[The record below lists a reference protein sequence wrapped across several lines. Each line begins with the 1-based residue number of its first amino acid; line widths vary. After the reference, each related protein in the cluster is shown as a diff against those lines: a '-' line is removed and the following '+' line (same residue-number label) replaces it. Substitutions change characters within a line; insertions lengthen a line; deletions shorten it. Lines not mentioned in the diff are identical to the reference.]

1 MTLRVQN
8 VDALCYNLVRRP
20 ANVGVILCPNLFGD
34 IVSDLQAA
42 LIGGLGLAAGGNIG
56 DGLSMFEPVHG
67 SAPDIAGTGKAN
79 PLGAILC
86 AALLLDHIGE
96 TDGARVLNQAIE
108 TYLERASTAEKP
120 VEMGGGALS
129 PQVGE
134 GVIRCL

>member
-1 MTLRVQN
+1 MRLLATSAHGGWLRL
-8 VDALCYNLVRRP
+8 DPRTKLLLVMVV
-20 ANVGVILCPNLFGD
+20 NI
-34 IVSDLQAA
+34 AA
-42 LIGGLGLAAGGNIG
+42 LTRVEQTASLVA
-56 DGLSMFEPVHG
+56 FV
-67 SAPDIAGTGKAN
+67 
-79 PLGAILC
+79 C

-120 VEMGGGALS
+120 VEMGGEALS